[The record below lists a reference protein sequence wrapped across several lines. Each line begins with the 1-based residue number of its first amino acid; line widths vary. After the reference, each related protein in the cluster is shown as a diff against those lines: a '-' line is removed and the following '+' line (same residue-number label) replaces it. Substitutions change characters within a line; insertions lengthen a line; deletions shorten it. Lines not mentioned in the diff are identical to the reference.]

1 MSLRAALH
9 LAVPA
14 ALQRAWQAID
24 RFAFAPASAVPLAAL
39 RIGLASVLLLQ
50 AAMVAPVFLELY
62 GRRGILQGPL
72 NDVLSTSD
80 LLRIGWLVD
89 GLAPLGIGEA
99 ALVRSTGALYALALV
114 ALLLGWRARAAAALA
129 WLTHLLLM
137 MTADSTSY
145 GADSYAHIFL
155 FYLMWMPSG
164 AALSLDRRLGRAP
177 AEPPATTRLSL
188 RVAQVHLCISY
199 LASGLAKASGEQ
211 WWDGEAIWRSV
222 MLPEYRQVDFSWLA
236 QHTWIPRVAGWLV
249 LLIEAGYAFF
259 IWPRRSRRLWVAAT
273 VALHL
278 GIAVFLGLVVFGALM
293 AVLTLAVF
301 GVSAEPRGA
310 TAPGGGAEP
319 RSAERPPLT
328 GRRLS
333 PTVRALTAV
342 AARTATRGSEWI
354 QATCRSSSRTRSG

>member
-1 MSLRAALH
+1 MSGRAALRH
-9 LAVPA
+9 AGRAAPRLAGRA
-14 ALQRAWQAID
+14 ALERAWRAIE

-50 AAMVAPVFLELY
+50 AAMVAPVFLDLY
-62 GRRGILQGPL
+62 GRSGILQGPL
-72 NDVLSTSD
+72 NDVLARSD

-89 GLAPLGIGEA
+89 GLALLGVGEA
-99 ALVRSTGALYALALV
+99 VFVRSTGALYALALF
-114 ALLLGWRARAAAALA
+114 ALLLGWRPRAAAALA

-164 AALSLDRRLGRAP
+164 AALSLDRWLGRAP
-177 AEPPATTRLSL
+177 AEPPAATRLSL

-211 WWDGEAIWRSV
+211 WWNGEAIWRSV
-222 MLPEYRQVDFSWLA
+222 MMPEYRQLDFTWLA
-236 QHTWIPRVAGWLV
+236 RHPWIPMIAGWIV
-249 LLIEAGYAFF
+249 LLIEIGYAFF
-259 IWPRRSRRLWVAAT
+259 IWPRRSRRVWVAAT

-278 GIAVFLGLVVFGALM
+278 GIALFLGLVVFGALM
-293 AVLTLAVF
+293 AALTLAVF

-310 TAPGGGAEP
+310 TAPVAPPSQGAL
-319 RSAERPPLT
+319 S
-328 GRRLS
+328 GRR
-333 PTVRALTAV
+333 
-342 AARTATRGSEWI
+342 
-354 QATCRSSSRTRSG
+354 